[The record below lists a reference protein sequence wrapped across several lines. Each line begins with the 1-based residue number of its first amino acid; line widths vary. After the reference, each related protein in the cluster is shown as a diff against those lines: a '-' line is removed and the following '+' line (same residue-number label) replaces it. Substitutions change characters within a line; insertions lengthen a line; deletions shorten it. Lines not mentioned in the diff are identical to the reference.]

1 VRTAPL
7 LTSAGTLVLAL
18 VASLAAAAPAAA
30 DDPLRVFHEQEVAWA
45 PCEEHLLRDVEC
57 AWIDVPLDY
66 ADPGGE
72 RASIAVSRNRASDPG
87 RRRGILLTNPGGPGS
102 TGRQMAVGDR
112 PDHAYSSLGAQRV
125 AEVYDVIGMDP
136 RGSGGSTPYLDC
148 GTGYPVSVPRPA
160 DDSFSAHTRAV
171 IAAQRSCESAHGDL
185 IPHMTTANTARDMD
199 VIRAALGEDEISYLG
214 RSYGTY
220 LGAVYGSLFP
230 ERLDRSVLDSS
241 VSPEGL
247 WRGVFTQQS
256 EGFRANVERYTAWV
270 AEHDDVYGLGSTPE
284 EVLAV
289 FEETRARLVEHPRY
303 DQWPDS
309 PEPWIYTAD
318 FFDEDIGNAAR
329 SQHEW
334 SILTSGLWY
343 IVNDL
348 PYPEAE
354 WPEDPEEPEWPE
366 WPDPGIEFTN
376 VSLMM
381 AVLCEAPWPTR
392 LSDYY
397 AGVREVRE
405 RSPYG
410 VGAAWHVPQPCT
422 FASHTPAPLV
432 ELERE
437 GYPRG
442 LVIGAEYDANTVY
455 EAAELMAG
463 RLDNAL
469 VTIADEG
476 NHTFYGRE
484 GMDCVT
490 AAVDAY
496 LVDGAPPRDTLCAGR
511 PRSEDPF
518 DPQEMGGAARAPDTG
533 PLRDPL
539 WAGPLSGGTTH
550 AGPLDHSERPD

>member
-1 VRTAPL
+1 MRTAPA
-7 LTSAGTLVLAL
+7 LTTAGTLVLAL
-18 VASLAAAAPAAA
+18 AASLAVTAPAAA
-30 DDPLRVFHEQEVAWA
+30 DDPLRAFHEQEVVWA

-66 ADPGGE
+66 AAPGGE
-72 RASIAVSRNRASDPG
+72 RASIAVSRNRASDPE
-87 RRRGILLTNPGGPGS
+87 RRRGILLTNPGGPGG

-112 PDHAYSSLGAQRV
+112 PDHGFSSLGAQRV

-136 RGSGGSTPYLDC
+136 RGSGASTPYLDC
-148 GTGYPVSVPRPA
+148 GTNYPVAVPRPTDEA
-160 DDSFSAHTRAV
+160 LSAHTRAV
-171 IAAQRSCESAHGDL
+171 IAAQRTCESAHGDL

-230 ERLDRSVLDSS
+230 ERLDRSVLDSA
-241 VSPEGL
+241 VTPEGMG
-247 WRGVFTQQS
+247 RGVFTLQS
-256 EGFRANVERYTAWV
+256 EGYRANVERYTAWV
-270 AEHDDVYGLGSTPE
+270 AEHDDVYGLGTTPE

-289 FEETRARLVEHPRY
+289 FERTRARLVEHPRY
-303 DQWPDS
+303 DQWPGE

-318 FFDEDIGNAAR
+318 YFDEDIGYAAR
-329 SQHEW
+329 FQDQW
-334 SILTSGLWY
+334 SNRTTSLWY

-348 PYPEAE
+348 PYPVVEL
-354 WPEDPEEPEWPE
+354 PEEPEWPE
-366 WPDPGIEFTN
+366 WPDPGIEYDN

-381 AVLCEAPWPTR
+381 AVLCEAEWPTR
-392 LSDYY
+392 LSDYH

-410 VGAAWHVPQPCT
+410 VGAIWHVPQPCT

-432 ELERE
+432 ELERD

-442 LVIGAEYDANTVY
+442 LVIGAEHDANTVY
-455 EAAELMAG
+455 EGAELMAD

-469 VTIADEG
+469 VTVADEG
-476 NHTFYGRE
+476 DHTFYGRE

-496 LVDGAPPRDTLCAGR
+496 LVDGAPPRDALCAGR
-511 PRSEDPF
+511 PRSEDPLR
-518 DPQEMGGAARAPDTG
+518 PEEPGGAAARVPDAGPHRDQLRTG
-533 PLRDPL
+533 PLTGDEL
-539 WAGPLSGGTTH
+539 H
-550 AGPLDHSERPD
+550 

>member
-1 VRTAPL
+1 VRTAPV
-7 LTSAGTLVLAL
+7 LTTAGTLVLAL
-18 VASLAAAAPAAA
+18 AASLAAAAPAAA
-30 DDPLRVFHEQEVAWA
+30 DDPLRAFHEQEVAWA
-45 PCEEHLLRDVEC
+45 PCEEHLLSDVEC

-72 RASIAVSRNRASDPG
+72 RASIAISRNRASDPE
-87 RRRGILLTNPGGPGS
+87 RRRGILLTNPGGPGG

-112 PDHAYSSLGAQRV
+112 PDHGFSSLGAQRV

-136 RGSGGSTPYLDC
+136 RGSGASTPYLDC
-148 GTGYPVSVPRPA
+148 GTHYPVSVPRPSDGA
-160 DDSFSAHTRAV
+160 LSAHTRAV
-171 IAAQRSCESAHGDL
+171 ITAQRTCESAHGDL

-241 VSPEGL
+241 VAPQGL
-247 WRGVFTQQS
+247 WRDVFMLQS

-270 AEHDDVYGLGSTPE
+270 AAHDDVYGLGSTPQ

-289 FEETRARLVEHPRY
+289 FEQTRARLVEHPRY
-303 DQWPDS
+303 DQGPGE

-318 FFDEDIGNAAR
+318 YFDQDIGHAAR
-329 SQHEW
+329 FQNEW
-334 SILTSGLWY
+334 SSWTANFWY

-348 PYPEAE
+348 PYPEVE
-354 WPEDPEEPEWPE
+354 LPEDPESPELPDWPE
-366 WPDPGIEFTN
+366 LPDPGIEFAN
-376 VSLMM
+376 DSLMM
-381 AVLCEAPWPTR
+381 AVLCEAEWPTR
-392 LSDYY
+392 LSGYHAD
-397 AGVREVRE
+397 VREVRE
-405 RSPYG
+405 NSPYG
-410 VGAAWHVPQPCT
+410 VGAIWHVPQPCT

-455 EAAELMAG
+455 EAAELMAD

-469 VTIADEG
+469 VTVADEG
-476 NHTFYGRE
+476 DHTFYGRE

-496 LVDGAPPRDTLCAGR
+496 LVDGDPPRDTLCAGR
-511 PRSEDPF
+511 PRSVDPL
-518 DPQEMGGAARAPDTG
+518 DPQEEMGGTAARIPDAG
-533 PLRDPL
+533 PHRDPL
-539 WAGPLSGGTTH
+539 WAGPLSG
-550 AGPLDHSERPD
+550 ERPRG

>member
-1 VRTAPL
+1 MRTAPV
-7 LTSAGTLVLAL
+7 LTCAGTLVLAL
-18 VASLAAAAPAAA
+18 ASSLAVAAPAAA
-30 DDPLRVFHEQEVAWA
+30 DDPLRAFHEQEVVWS

-72 RASIAVSRNRASDPG
+72 RASIAISRNRASDPE
-87 RRRGILLTNPGGPGS
+87 RRRGILLTNPGGPGG

-112 PDHAYSSLGAQRV
+112 PDHGFSSLGAQRV

-136 RGSGGSTPYLDC
+136 RGSGASTPYLDC
-148 GTGYPVSVPRPA
+148 GAHYPVTDPRPT
-160 DDSFSAHTRAV
+160 DDALSGHTRAV
-171 IAAQRSCESAHGDL
+171 IAAQRACESAHGGL
-185 IPHMTTANTARDMD
+185 IPHMTTESTARDMD
-199 VIRAALGEDEISYLG
+199 VIRAALGEEQISYLG

-230 ERLDRSVLDSS
+230 QRLDRSVLDAA
-241 VSPEGL
+241 VPPEGM
-247 WRGVFTQQS
+247 WRDVFTLQS
-256 EGFRANVERYTAWV
+256 EGDRANVERYTAWV

-289 FEETRARLVEHPRY
+289 LEETRARLVESPRH
-303 DQWPDS
+303 DQWPDD
-309 PEPWIYTAD
+309 PEPWIFTAD
-318 FFDEDIGNAAR
+318 HFDSQVGHGARFQEDWGPSTAV
-329 SQHEW
+329 
-334 SILTSGLWY
+334 LWY

-348 PYPEAE
+348 PYPEVE
-354 WPEDPEEPEWPE
+354 WPEDPEWPEEPE
-366 WPDPGIEFTN
+366 WPDPGIDYDN

-381 AVLCEAPWPTR
+381 AVLCEAEWPTR

-397 AGVREVRE
+397 ADVREVRE

-410 VGAAWHVPQPCT
+410 VGAIWHVPQPCT

-442 LVIGAEYDANTVY
+442 LVIGGEYDANTVY
-455 EAAELMAG
+455 EGAERMAD

-469 VTIADEG
+469 ITVTDEG
-476 NHTFYGRE
+476 DHTFYGRE

-496 LVDGAPPRDTLCAGR
+496 LVDGVPAGDARCAGR
-511 PRSEDPF
+511 PRSEDPL
-518 DPQEMGGAARAPDTG
+518 DPQEEMGGAARVLDAD

-539 WAGPLSGGTTH
+539 RAGPISFGISDGGH
-550 AGPLDHSERPD
+550 RFP